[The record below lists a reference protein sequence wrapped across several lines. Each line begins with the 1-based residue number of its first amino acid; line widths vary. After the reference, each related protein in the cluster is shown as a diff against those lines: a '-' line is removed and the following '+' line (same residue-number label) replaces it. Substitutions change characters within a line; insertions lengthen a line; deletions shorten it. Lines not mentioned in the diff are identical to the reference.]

1 MKETDMGFA
10 ALTLTEELGREVN
23 IVNDLGGVKIRIK
36 RIDPLGYSEMA
47 PLDLRQQLI
56 GIKQVLSGK
65 IAKIERTV
73 QILEQ
78 LHDEQQE

>member
-23 IVNDLGGVKIRIK
+23 IVNDLGGVKIRILGK
-36 RIDPLGYSEMA
+36 ALGYSEMA
-47 PLDLRQQLI
+47 PLDLRHLLI
-56 GIKQVLSGK
+56 ESKQVLSGK